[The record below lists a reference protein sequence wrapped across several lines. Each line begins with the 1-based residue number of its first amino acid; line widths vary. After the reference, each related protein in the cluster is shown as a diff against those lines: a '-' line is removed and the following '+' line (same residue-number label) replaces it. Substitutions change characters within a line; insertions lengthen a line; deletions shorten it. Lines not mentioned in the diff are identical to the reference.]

1 MQIGY
6 ARVSTTDQNLA
17 LQRDALKA
25 AGCECVFTDQGI
37 SRRVAA
43 RYGSQAN
50 RGFWETGL
58 IADRNGPGS
67 APRFGLSLIFLLL
80 LGCAGCQST
89 KSVEPVAMSQPGDQ
103 NLACSDIDREI
114 EQNERNAVSF
124 AKKATETSSR
134 NENVVIAS
142 LFTGWAQLYL
152 DLSSEEKIKMRS
164 LQDRDQ
170 YLVFL
175 KEQKKC

>member
-1 MQIGY
+1 MP
-6 ARVSTTDQNLA
+6 
-17 LQRDALKA
+17 QRLRYRGLGTCRLPA
-25 AGCECVFTDQGI
+25 AEPAIHRDGPD
-37 SRRVAA
+37 AA
-43 RYGSQAN
+43 R
-50 RGFWETGL
+50 
-58 IADRNGPGS
+58 
-67 APRFGLSLIFLLL
+67 RFGLSFVFSLLL
-80 LGCAGCQST
+80 ACAGCQTT

-114 EQNERNAVSF
+114 DQNQRNAVSYARK
-124 AKKATETSSR
+124 AKETSDQ
-134 NENVVIAS
+134 NEKVVVAS
-142 LFTGWAQLYL
+142 FFTGWAQLYL